1 MIKEIMGVDFE
12 KETSEGFYIV
22 DVYGTHCGPC
32 KMLAQTLD
40 FMAFDYPFLNI
51 LKICSD
57 ENREFCKQ
65 HKIMGVP
72 TILFV
77 VDGEIKRRE
86 VGALPEESLMAIAG
100 EYLY

>member
-1 MIKEIMGVDFE
+1 MIKE
-12 KETSEGFYIV
+12 
-22 DVYGTHCGPC
+22 
-32 KMLAQTLD
+32 
-40 FMAFDYPFLNI
+40 
-51 LKICSD
+51 
-57 ENREFCKQ
+57 
-65 HKIMGVP
+65 IMGVP